1 MDVALVNPSTT
12 VTGSDGLSLI
22 QSTDTSA
29 MSSTDPSCDTQKDQ
43 NTASKSQM
51 KQMTALANQ
60 MLQPLQTQLQ
70 YVFFDKLD
78 RYYVQVVNVK
88 THEVVREIPPKK
100 ELEFYAALQQ
110 QMGLLTNHQ
119 I

>member
-1 MDVALVNPSTT
+1 MDMSLVNPSTT
-12 VTGSDGLSLI
+12 VTGSDGLSSI
-22 QSTDTSA
+22 QATDTSTKSPNDA
-29 MSSTDPSCDTQKDQ
+29 TDTQKDQ
-43 NTASKSQM
+43 NAASKNQM

-78 RYYVQVVNVK
+78 RYYVQVVNSQTK
-88 THEVVREIPPKK
+88 EVVREIPPKK

>member
-1 MDVALVNPSTT
+1 MDISLVTPSTT
-12 VTGSDGLSLI
+12 VTGSDGLSSI
-22 QSTDTSA
+22 QSTDTSTK
-29 MSSTDPSCDTQKDQ
+29 SSTDPSDTQKDQ
-43 NTASKSQM
+43 NTTSKSQM

-78 RYYVQVVNVK
+78 RYYVQVVNSRTK
-88 THEVVREIPPKK
+88 EVVREIPPKK